1 MWLLHASGFKPTTTF
16 PTSAIT
22 SLHLLCTGA
31 TNAIRSQ
38 GRHGSGPKVRTDIF
52 ANFILHCI
60 NTALCLAAAGTV
72 CIIATADEAQ
82 ASVDACMN

>member
-38 GRHGSGPKVRTDIF
+38 GRHGSGPKVRTDTF
-52 ANFILHCI
+52 ANFIQTF
-60 NTALCLAAAGTV
+60 TALKLL
-72 CIIATADEAQ
+72 
-82 ASVDACMN
+82 SV